1 MARVDPVLA
10 SPNLLTLADNPRL
23 PSLVQRLPPPVL
35 SRLIGAIGVEDAGP
49 LMAMTTPQQMREV
62 FDDVLWQ
69 TPRRGLPARFSVDEF
84 LRWLEVLNEESVAF
98 AAERLQS
105 LGEQFCAA
113 ALGRI
118 LDVHAKDAQFSAQGV
133 LDDREDLGDFLVRSR
148 PGYDDHWDSI
158 RTTLAAIHND
168 YPRFLDRVLHRC
180 TPTWTGFGSERPY
193 VLARVDES
201 GDREMRREQAGFV
214 GADTAS
220 AFLAEAR
227 VTPAATLIEADG
239 YDPMSARHLAM
250 RPTDNEEGNG
260 PPDAQTEIPPNNEEL
275 DEELMDLLV
284 VVGQIEG
291 IGQAPRLLAPD
302 GPRTLTIKARLAAL
316 EQDQPEA
323 FAVRMGELVYLA
335 NVLMPGISTPRLTET
350 EAPNAALAICNIGA
364 GRDGGA
370 DDALSS
376 PPGLV
381 GLFRV
386 GWHTLCR
393 LPPLAARR
401 LVAVLRDPDI
411 RERLGRR
418 PWILAEVYLAI
429 ADLVNRVD
437 LASFDDVEESLGIV
451 SLVVEAEAVNW
462 LNALIAELPRIP
474 IMTDDAEHT
483 VNSTRDIESV
493 EDLALVERFLARL
506 PEQVKL

>member
-1 MARVDPVLA
+1 MAPVDPVRA
-10 SPNLLTLADNPRL
+10 SSNLLSLADNPRL
-23 PSLVQRLPPPVL
+23 PVLVQKLPPPVL

-62 FDDVLWQ
+62 FDDVLWR
-69 TPRRGLPARFSVDEF
+69 TPAPGLPARFSVDEF
-84 LRWLEVLNEESVAF
+84 LRWLEVLNDESVAF
-98 AAERLQS
+98 AAERLQA
-105 LGEQFCAA
+105 LGEQFLAA

-118 LDVHAKDAQFSAQGV
+118 LDVHAKEAQFSGQGV

-148 PGYDDHWDSI
+148 PGYDGHWDTV
-158 RTTLAAIHND
+158 RTALAAIHTD
-168 YPRFLDRVLHRC
+168 FPRFLDRVLHRC
-180 TPTWTGFGSERPY
+180 TPSWTGFVSERPY

-227 VTPAATLIEADG
+227 VTPPATLIEADG
-239 YDPMSARHLAM
+239 YDPISARHLAM
-250 RPTDNEEGNG
+250 RPTEDEKDGG
-260 PPDAQTEIPPNNEEL
+260 PEIPPSNEEW

-284 VVGQIEG
+284 VLGQIEG

-302 GPRTLTIKARLAAL
+302 APRILTIKAKLAAL
-316 EQDQPEA
+316 GQDQPEA

-335 NVLMPGISTPRLTET
+335 NILMSGVASPRLTET
-350 EAPNAALAICNIGA
+350 EAPNVALAICNIGA
-364 GRDGGA
+364 GRDGGL

-386 GWHTLCR
+386 GWHMLCR

-411 RERLGRR
+411 RERLGTR
-418 PWILAEVYLAI
+418 PWILAEVDLAI

-437 LASFDDVEESLGIV
+437 LAAFDDVEESLGIV
-451 SLVVEAEAVNW
+451 SLVVEAEAVHW
-462 LNALIAELPRIP
+462 LNALISELPRIP

-483 VNSTRDIESV
+483 ANSTRDIESV